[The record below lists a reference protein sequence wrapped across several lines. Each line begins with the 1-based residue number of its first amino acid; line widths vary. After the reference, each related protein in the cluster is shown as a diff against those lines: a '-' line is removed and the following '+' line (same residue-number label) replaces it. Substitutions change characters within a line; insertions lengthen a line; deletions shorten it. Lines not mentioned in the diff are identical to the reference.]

1 MNKYFVIDI
10 KDVSDKVI
18 SGELQRLYPE
28 VESLTPK
35 LFRKFRLDNE
45 TVDDVLDKINECGL
59 KSLDKVMIRRGLFHS
74 TKALSE
80 NGAFIF
86 EIETPVDKQ
95 DLVRLNDLYGRESK
109 PYEDS
114 TFEESKSEYKLN
126 NAEKLSVEI
135 GISQIANGEFVT
147 NEALARDTELWLKK

>member
-1 MNKYFVIDI
+1 MNKIYQITIVEDVENINSNNNDFSHPFFEEITLSLNEKDTNYIGFSDNDEIFVRLDTIKLKRVVDIMNKYFVIDI

-59 KSLDKVMIRRGLFHS
+59 KSLDKV
-74 TKALSE
+74 
-80 NGAFIF
+80 
-86 EIETPVDKQ
+86 DK
-95 DLVRLNDLYGRESK
+95 K
-109 PYEDS
+109 
-114 TFEESKSEYKLN
+114 
-126 NAEKLSVEI
+126 I
-135 GISQIANGEFVT
+135 
-147 NEALARDTELWLKK
+147 LKKSRS